1 VAGGGT
7 DVDAGNQRRTLVHR
21 GMSVI
26 DRSPGQR
33 KLGRSAVGSLK
44 NGVADIGSVRIS
56 SAHPRRHQEKSKPL
70 HPTLSGNAARPTKRG
85 LTAPGDQL

>member
-21 GMSVI
+21 GVSVI

-33 KLGRSAVGSLK
+33 KLSRSAVGFLK
-44 NGVADIGSVRIS
+44 DGVADIGSVRIS

-70 HPTLSGNAARPTKRG
+70 HPIAVGQCGKTH
-85 LTAPGDQL
+85 